1 MSSGPDSG
9 LLCGDLATVAVPVLR
24 RRADSSLKRFSYLDD
39 RLFDWN
45 MLPDTKNT
53 PPGRMKSLVD
63 RAITIDV
70 PL

>member
-1 MSSGPDSG
+1 
-9 LLCGDLATVAVPVLR
+9 VPVLR
-24 RRADSSLKRFSYLDD
+24 RRADSWLKRFFYLDD

-45 MLPDTKNT
+45 MLPDAKNA
-53 PPGRMKSLVD
+53 PSGRMKSLVD